1 MQMTVVLDL
10 VKKVREEMRL
20 ELNYLNIR
28 LRRQAVET
36 SEWLQLKGNREQV
49 RQDLRVS
56 LRRNMI
62 MFNVGMSSKEI

>member
-1 MQMTVVLDL
+1 MTVVLDL

-36 SEWLQLKGNREQV
+36 SE
-49 RQDLRVS
+49 
-56 LRRNMI
+56 
-62 MFNVGMSSKEI
+62 

>member
-20 ELNYLNIR
+20 VLNYLNIR
-28 LRRQAVET
+28 VRRQAVET
-36 SEWLQLKGNREQV
+36 LQGKEREQV

-56 LRRNMI
+56 LRRNRI
-62 MFNVGMSSKEI
+62 VFNVGMSSKEI